1 MKGQRKRWCSE
12 AGVDTA
18 GRGGGGEPN
27 LAENGELAAICR
39 EIKAQGS
46 TKKISRKSSRGFHA
60 SVIHSENG
68 SLITSG
74 KKLTVLSA
82 YLSGAFHKYFISTS
96 IP

>member
-1 MKGQRKRWCSE
+1 MEGQRKRWCSE
-12 AGVDTA
+12 AGEDTA
-18 GRGGGGEPN
+18 GRSGGGEPN

-46 TKKISRKSSRGFHA
+46 TKKISRKSSRGCHA

-68 SLITSG
+68 SLLTSG
-74 KKLTVLSA
+74 KEPTVLSA
-82 YLSGAFHKYFISTS
+82 YLSGALHKYFISTS

>member
-1 MKGQRKRWCSE
+1 MKGQRKRGCSE

-82 YLSGAFHKYFISTS
+82 YLSGALNKYFIYTS